1 MDMATITM
9 NLRQT
14 IGIILLIF
22 SVLLYLAG
30 YLFIV
35 NRAPNPFANAL
46 QFLNNML
53 SAFVLLLIGIIVMFI
68 GAVLLA
74 GAKN

>member
-1 MDMATITM
+1 M
-9 NLRQT
+9 NLKGKV
-14 IGIILLIF
+14 GIILIAF
-22 SVLLYLAG
+22 SVVLYLAG
-30 YLFIV
+30 YFLLV
-35 NRAPNPFANAL
+35 MHAPNPITNTL

-74 GAKN
+74 VTTRN